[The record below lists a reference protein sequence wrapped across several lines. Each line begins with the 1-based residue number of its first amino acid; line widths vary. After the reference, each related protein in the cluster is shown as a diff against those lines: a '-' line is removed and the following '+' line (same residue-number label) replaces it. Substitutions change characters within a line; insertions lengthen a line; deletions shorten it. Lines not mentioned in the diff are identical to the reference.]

1 MRGIPTVIV
10 CDDSVPTETLTKLR
24 TQSLTQPFS
33 VLMNPDAEEIKVG
46 LAPFL
51 EERIKPPNFIH

>member
-1 MRGIPTVIV
+1 MRGIPTVII
-10 CDDSVPTETLTKLR
+10 CDESVPADTLSKLR
-24 TQSLTQPFS
+24 KQSLTQPFS

-51 EERIKPPNFIH
+51 EERIRPPNFIL